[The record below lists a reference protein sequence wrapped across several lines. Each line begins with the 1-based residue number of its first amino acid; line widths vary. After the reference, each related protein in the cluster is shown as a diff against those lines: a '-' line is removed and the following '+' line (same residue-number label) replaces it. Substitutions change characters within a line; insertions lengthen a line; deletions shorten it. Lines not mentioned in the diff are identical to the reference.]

1 MNRLWEEGQYFLS
14 RRPSVSHMLKPK
26 SKSVVAAP
34 GRARN
39 LPRFAI
45 AGLLGILLLFLT
57 APAWCAIAIDVNVST
72 NRSSAGSNITSP
84 SFSTAS
90 VNELL
95 LAFVATDAKSSGI
108 TVTGVTGGSLTWV
121 LVRRTNTQMGTAE
134 IWRTFAPARLSSAT
148 VRANLSQSVPASI
161 TVVSFTGIDTS
172 GTNGSGAIGAT
183 GSGNANPGAP
193 TASLVT
199 TRNNSWVF
207 GVGNDW
213 GNAIQRTLGSNQTM
227 VNQYLATVGD
237 TYWVQRQNA
246 PTAAS
251 GTTVTLNDTAPST
264 DRYNLTIVEVLPA
277 PVSGSTYTVS
287 GTITL
292 ASLGSGATVTLGQS
306 GTTISTTS
314 ADATGSYSFPNV
326 ANGTYTVTP
335 TKSGVTFSPASQS
348 VTVNG
353 GAVTV
358 SAFTATAIQTWT
370 VSGAISP
377 AAAGSGTSL
386 TLTGPA
392 TLTTTADSSGN
403 YAFAGLVNG
412 TYTVTPNKTGY
423 LFNPSSQSVLVN
435 GANVTGINFTAT
447 FQSTGP
453 EPTGW
458 FAGDMHVH
466 RSCGGSPATVASM
479 FQLMTPNNLAV
490 MSLLADM
497 GNGEVQNPTTDLPLV
512 NGQDASISTPGRI
525 VHWDAEW
532 HWDAI
537 YTQYPRQALGGHVVA
552 LGLTQAQ
559 QVWEEYTYPI
569 FEWAH
574 QHNGIAGFVHMQ
586 YLDDLDG
593 GIPQTLTCCTPI
605 EYPVEVAL
613 GSADFISE
621 DVDDSGS
628 GFAMYPE
635 NAIQA
640 YYRLLNC
647 GFRPGLAAGTD
658 YPCNSS
664 RPLGSLLTY
673 VQVAGGQMTYRN
685 WIEGIK
691 AGRTVVSRN
700 GHNEFLNL
708 TVNNS
713 ATPGDEIDLATGGS
727 LPVTVQWT
735 ANQSLSGTIEL
746 VQNGVVVASQHAS
759 VSQGVP
765 ASLSTTVNFTHS
777 GWLAA
782 RRMDSSLGHM
792 VHTAAVFVVV
802 NNAPVRASAADAQ
815 FYVGWMNNLLTNTS
829 PGGIWNSYFPT
840 SLAAA
845 QARYTAAK
853 TLYQQIAADAAAIL
867 NITTTSLPGGASNI
881 PYSSTLTASGGTT
894 PYTWSISSGSLPSG
908 LSLNTSTGV
917 ISGTPTATG
926 TFAFTAQVSD
936 SSNPEQTTSQALSIT
951 INTQASSSIWPA
963 NTVPGVADGGPDS
976 AVELGVKFRSDVNG
990 SITGIR
996 FYKASTNT
1004 GTHVANLWTN
1014 TGTLLATA
1022 TFTNETASGWQQV
1035 NFSTP
1040 PVAIVA
1046 NTVYVASYHASN
1058 GHYSDDENYFLS
1070 NGVDS
1075 PPLHALAD
1083 GVSGFNGV
1091 YAYGSTS
1098 SFPNQ
1103 GWNSSNYWVDV
1114 VFQP

>member
-1 MNRLWEEGQYFLS
+1 MNRLREEGQYFLG
-14 RRPSVSHMLKPK
+14 RRPSDSHMLKPK
-26 SKSVVAAP
+26 SKPIVAAP
-34 GRARN
+34 CMAQN
-39 LPRFAI
+39 LLRFAI

-108 TVTGVTGGSLTWV
+108 TVRGVTGGSLTWV
-121 LVRRTNTQMGTAE
+121 LVRRTNTQLGTAE
-134 IWRTFAPARLSSAT
+134 IWRAFAPARLSSAT
-148 VRANLSQSVPASI
+148 VKANLSQSVSASI

-193 TASLVT
+193 MASLVA

-213 GNAIQRTLGSNQTM
+213 DNAIQRTLGSNQTM

-246 PTAAS
+246 PMAAS

-287 GTITL
+287 GTITP

-306 GTTISTTS
+306 GTTISTTIV
-314 ADATGSYSFPNV
+314 DATGSYSFPNV

-353 GAVTV
+353 GAITV
-358 SAFTATAIQTWT
+358 PAFTATAIQTWT

-392 TLTTTADSSGN
+392 TLTTMADISGN

-423 LFNPSSQSVLVN
+423 LFNPSSQPVLVN

-490 MSLLADM
+490 ISLLADM
-497 GNGEVQNPTTDLPLV
+497 GNGEVQNPVTDLPRV
-512 NGQDASISTPGRI
+512 NGQDDPSSTPGRI
-525 VHWDAEW
+525 LHWDAEW
-532 HWDAI
+532 HWDAT
-537 YTQYPRQALGGHVVA
+537 YSQYSHEALGGHLVA
-552 LGLTQAQ
+552 LGLSEAHQIWQ
-559 QVWEEYTYPI
+559 EYTYPI
-569 FEWAH
+569 FTWAH
-574 QHNGIAGFVHMQ
+574 QQNAIAGFVHMQ
-586 YLDDLDG
+586 YLGDDFPQSLD
-593 GIPQTLTCCTPI
+593 CCTPI

-613 GSADFISE
+613 GSADFIAE
-621 DVDDSGS
+621 DVQDINSSFG
-628 GFAMYPE
+628 MCPE
-635 NAIQA
+635 CAIQA

-647 GFRPGLAAGTD
+647 GFRPGFAAGTD
-658 YPCNSS
+658 YPCNNS

-673 VQVAGGQMTYRN
+673 VQVAGGQMTYSN
-685 WIEGIK
+685 WVQGI
-691 AGRTVVSRN
+691 ANGRTVVSRN
-700 GHNEFLNL
+700 GHNEFLSL

-713 ATPGDEIDLATGGS
+713 ATPGDEVKLTGAGS
-727 LPVTVQWT
+727 VPVTIQWT

-746 VQNGVVVASQHAS
+746 VQNGVVVASQQAS

-765 ASLSTTVNFTHS
+765 ASLSAMVNFANS

-782 RRMDSSLGHM
+782 RRMGDSGHV
-792 VHTAAVFVVV
+792 VHTAAVFVTV
-802 NNAPVRASAADAQ
+802 NNAPIRASAADAD
-815 FYVGWMNNLLTNTS
+815 FYVQWMDNLLQKTS
-829 PGGIWNSYFPT
+829 PGGAWNSYFPT

-845 QARYTAAK
+845 QARYQAAK
-853 TLYQQIAADAAAIL
+853 TLYQQIESEAAGQPATLD
-867 NITTTSLPGGASNI
+867 ITTTSLPGGALNVS
-881 PYSSTLTASGGTT
+881 YSAALVASGGTL
-894 PYTWSISSGSLPSG
+894 PYSWAISSGSLPPG
-908 LSLNTSTGV
+908 LSLSGTGV
-917 ISGTPTATG
+917 ISGTPLAIGTFDFTVQVTDSGNPVQTATK
-926 TFAFTAQVSD
+926 D
-936 SSNPEQTTSQALSIT
+936 LSIVVSA
-951 INTQASSSIWPA
+951 QASFTIWPTTA
-963 NTVPGVADGGPDS
+963 VPGIVDGGPDS
-976 AVELGVKFRSDVNG
+976 AVELGVKFRADSSG

-1004 GTHVANLWTN
+1004 GTHVSNLWTS
-1014 TGTLLATA
+1014 TGALLATA

-1040 PVAIVA
+1040 VAITA
-1046 NTVYVASYHASN
+1046 NTVYVASYYTNS
-1058 GHYSDDENYFLS
+1058 GHYSDDVNYFAGK
-1070 NGVDS
+1070 GVDS

-1098 SFPNQ
+1098 KFPNQ

-1114 VFQP
+1114 VFEP